1 MMLLKCY
8 TQYVSKFGKLSCG
21 HRTRKYQIS
30 FQFQRREMPKNVQTI
45 IQLCSFTMLV
55 RLCSK
60 FFKLG
65 FSSTWTE
72 NFKKYNLCLEKAE
85 EPEMKLSTFLG
96 SQRKQRNSRKTSNS
110 ASLTTL
116 KPLTVWITTNCGK
129 FLKRWEYQTTLL
141 ASWEACKQVRKQ
153 QLEPNRNN
161 GLVQNWE
168 RSMSSLY
175 IVTLLI

>member
-1 MMLLKCY
+1 MLWKCY
-8 TQYVSKFGKLSCG
+8 IQYVSKFGKLSCG
-21 HRTRKYQIS
+21 HRTRKHQIS
-30 FQFQRREMPKNVQTI
+30 FQAQRREMPKNAQTF
-45 IQLCSFTMLV
+45 IQFCSFAMLV
-55 RLCSK
+55 RFCSK

-96 SQRKQRNSRKTSNS
+96 SQRKQRNSRKTSTS

-116 KPLTVWITTNCGK
+116 KPLTVWITTNYGK